1 MSIRSIILLAWI
13 VSTALGA
20 AACTHTLVFS
30 DTATLP
36 VVGHPPPA
44 PAPPPPPPPPPPAE
58 PKRVEVQQD
67 QIVIHDKIQFDTDKA
82 TIKSESHPLMDE
94 IAQVVQSNPQI
105 KKLSIEGHTD
115 STGADKRNQQLSE
128 QRAAAVRDYLVQHG
142 VDSARLVSKGWGKS
156 KPISDNAT
164 EAGREQNRRVEFLI
178 LEQDVVQRTYEV
190 DPKTGAQKDV
200 TTPDTTNLAPAAGGA
215 Q

>member
-1 MSIRSIILLAWI
+1 MSTRSIILAAWI
-13 VSTALGA
+13 VSTTFGA
-20 AACTHTLVFS
+20 AACSHTLVFS
-30 DTATLP
+30 DTASLP

-44 PAPPPPPPPPPPAE
+44 PALPPPPPPPAPPE

-82 TIKSESHPLMDE
+82 TIKPESDSLMDE
-94 IAQVVQSNPQI
+94 IVQVVQNNPQI
-105 KKLSIEGHTD
+105 KQLSIEGHTD
-115 STGADKRNQQLSE
+115 STGADKHNQQLSE
-128 QRAAAVRDYLVQHG
+128 QRAAAVRGYLVQHG
-142 VDSARLVSKGWGKS
+142 VEAARLVSKGWGES
-156 KPISDNAT
+156 KPIADNAT

-190 DPKTGAQKDV
+190 DPKTGARREV
-200 TTPDTTNLAPAAGGA
+200 TAPANLAPAAGGA